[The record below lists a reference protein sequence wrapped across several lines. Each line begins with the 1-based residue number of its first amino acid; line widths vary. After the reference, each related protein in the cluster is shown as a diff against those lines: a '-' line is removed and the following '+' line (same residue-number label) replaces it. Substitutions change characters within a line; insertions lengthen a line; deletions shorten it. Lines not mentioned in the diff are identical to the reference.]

1 MIIVID
7 KIDEA
12 LTDNDKIRAIENI
25 LRAFGEG
32 KHVVWMP
39 SDIANQ
45 LISSGKFANYSLRIL
60 YELKDRSRL
69 TKSLL
74 RDFEFHLHITF
85 DDAEILE
92 FAEPDKMI
100 AGFKR
105 VIDSGHLQETTFIA
119 ENLSDAYIYEHG
131 SKSFLI
137 LKKLY
142 GEYDIKFRQL
152 NGGGNTTIDVFK
164 KELEDERFLL
174 CLLDSDKKHPKGKL
188 GDTAARFNDIKH
200 GYGEGYYLE
209 VLECTELENLM
220 PYKLVKEVISR
231 YKAETLDG
239 FEKVTSDLRKYSDHK
254 KGLTIQDALTLDE
267 THKHPHWAKL
277 IEGLDLT
284 DGIICPALGDNLL
297 SHCID
302 FLKTESLHKSCEFI
316 DSNLD
321 AEWINISKRVASWGI
336 GLKRG
341 IR

>member
-12 LTDNDKIRAIENI
+12 LIDNDKIRAIENI

-39 SDIANQ
+39 SDIASQ
-45 LISSGKFANYSLRIL
+45 LIESGKFANYSLRIL

-74 RDFEFHLHITF
+74 NDFEFHLHITF
-85 DDAEILE
+85 DDADTLE
-92 FAEPDKMI
+92 FAKPDKMI

-105 VIDSGHLQETTFIA
+105 VIDSGHLQETVFIT
-119 ENLSDAYIYEHG
+119 ENLNDAHIYEHG

-142 GEYDIKFRQL
+142 SEYDIKFRKL
-152 NGGGNTTIDVFK
+152 NGGGNTTIDVFNE
-164 KELEDERFLL
+164 ELADERFLL

-188 GDTAARFNDIKH
+188 GDTAARFNDVKH

-209 VLECTELENLM
+209 VLSCTELENII
-220 PYKLVKEVISR
+220 PYKLVKEVISK
-231 YKAETLDG
+231 YKPDALDE
-239 FEKVTSDLRKYSDHK
+239 FNKVTKNLRKYSDHK
-254 KGLTIQDALTLDE
+254 KGLTIKDALTLDRA
-267 THKHPHWAKL
+267 HNHQHWAKL
-277 IEGLDLT
+277 IQDLNLENET
-284 DGIICPALGDNLL
+284 ICPALGDNLL
-297 SHCID
+297 SHCIN
-302 FLKTESLHKSCEFI
+302 FINKESLHKFCEYI
-316 DSNLD
+316 DSNSD
-321 AEWINISKRVASWGI
+321 TDWINISRKVASWGI